1 MITTE
6 VILNIATLFLSSVPV
21 LILLVSGIHHRNAK
35 MLWKRYGFVSILA
48 IVIIWFYSSVSL
60 PNLAA
65 LILWGVVSGI
75 ALTIALD
82 IIRLI
87 GVALGTM
94 PMDMPMSFGLRITGL
109 MEEVEKRMMMKMKSM
124 PEMKM
129 PFQMSMFEAAAAMK
143 PVAMQVIMEKNAKGK
158 VMLWG
163 YVWHFLNGI
172 AFGLAY
178 TLLFGAGH
186 WLIALGLGLTIW
198 VLMMLVMPGL
208 MMGAQVPK
216 STFITALIAHIAMAV
231 PLMLIPP
238 AALSLEATRS
248 SLLPFLTN
256 LIGL

>member
-1 MITTE
+1 MITVET
-6 VILNIATLFLSSVPV
+6 ILNVVVLSLSSVPV
-21 LILLVSGIHHRNAK
+21 LILLVSGIHHRDANL
-35 MLWKRYGFVSILA
+35 LWKRYGFVSIFA
-48 IVIIWFYSSVSL
+48 IVAIWLYIFSAF
-60 PNLAA
+60 PNLAT

-75 ALTIALD
+75 VLTITLD
-82 IIRLI
+82 IVRLI

-109 MEEVEKRMMMKMKSM
+109 MKEVEKRMMMKMKSM
-124 PEMKM
+124 PKAKM
-129 PFQMSMFEAAAAMK
+129 PFQMTMFEAADAMK

-178 TLLFGAGH
+178 TLIFGTGH
-186 WLIALGLGLTIW
+186 WLIALGLGLTVW
-198 VLMMLVMPGL
+198 TLMMLVMPGL

-216 STFITALIAHIAMAV
+216 STFVTALIAHIAMAI

-238 AALSLEATRS
+238 AVLSLETTRS
-248 SLLPFLTN
+248 SLLPFLIK